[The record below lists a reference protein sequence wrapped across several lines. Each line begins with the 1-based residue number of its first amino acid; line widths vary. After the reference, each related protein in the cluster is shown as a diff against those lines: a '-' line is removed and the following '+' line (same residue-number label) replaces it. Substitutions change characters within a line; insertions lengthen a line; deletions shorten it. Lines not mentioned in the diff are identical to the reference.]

1 MSLKLLTLYNEF
13 SAKNFEKNDDDDL
26 FDKFS
31 RKFSTIM
38 MLIFAF
44 VLSTAQLVGE
54 PIKCW
59 CPNEF
64 SKSRCEYA
72 TTHCYITSQYIP
84 VTNGSNIPSREK
96 LLSHQIIYY
105 QWVAYMFLLQAIIF
119 YLPCLVWLEK
129 FYHISLENKFFFLKE
144 IIKYKNRFCNTKL
157 Y

>member
-1 MSLKLLTLYNEF
+1 MSLRLLTLYNEF
-13 SAKNFEKNDDDDL
+13 SSKNFEKNDDDDL

-38 MLIFAF
+38 MLVFAF

-64 SKSRCEYA
+64 SGSRCDYA

-84 VTNGSNIPSREK
+84 INNGTNNVPSREK
-96 LLSHQIIYY
+96 LMSHKIIYY
-105 QWVAYMFLLQAIIF
+105 QWVSYMYLLQAIIF
-119 YLPCLVWLEK
+119 YLPCLVW
-129 FYHISLENKFFFLKE
+129 YVI
-144 IIKYKNRFCNTKL
+144 
-157 Y
+157 